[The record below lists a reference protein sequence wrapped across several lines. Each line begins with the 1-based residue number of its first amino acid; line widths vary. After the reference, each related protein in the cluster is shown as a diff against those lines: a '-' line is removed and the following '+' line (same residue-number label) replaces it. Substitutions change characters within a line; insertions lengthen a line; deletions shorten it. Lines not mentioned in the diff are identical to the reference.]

1 MTLTCD
7 KLTGNES
14 AQRAS
19 AAKIRTL
26 IRKECGPVTWERD
39 VWEDTT
45 EAENFEPSGFQGF
58 ISPEEVD
65 SPCSAENVIYPT
77 P

>member
-19 AAKIRTL
+19 AAKISAL
-26 IRKECGPVTWERD
+26 SRKECDPVTWEAD

-45 EAENFEPSGFQGF
+45 EVENFEPSGFQGF
-58 ISPEEVD
+58 ISSEEVD
-65 SPCSAENVIYPT
+65 FPCSAENVLYPI